1 MCLLGTRRLSRST
14 DTTSSPEVQ
23 EKKTLGVAA
32 DVGGHIIGWADD
44 WETSGGTDP
53 RQRKGLGPWLRGEKG
68 PYDGVAASAVD
79 RIGRNLRDVLNTQ
92 HDLTDLGRV
101 IVTGDH
107 QGIWVFPDDENDFT
121 MKAWA
126 SQMELRS
133 IQRRCADDTV
143 RSREAGEPKQ
153 RPSYGYIFKR
163 ATGHGKVI
171 SVDLDEAA
179 MEPLWPV
186 VERILGDT
194 TDTITVSTEAARL
207 TRDEVLSPADRLAF
221 NYGRPVKGSPW
232 TAKSLHLILTSWAAL
247 GYLLHNGVPAIGAD
261 GQRIR
266 LSQHQHWD
274 EETRLALIEKTKPKR
289 KGSRAPKSTRLLSG
303 RGVCGNCSATLYV
316 GGRSG
321 PDHGWGCT
329 ARVRGIPGSQHCT
342 PAPSIYASVLDAGVT
357 DWFLARYGDAEVM
370 RTVFDPGTGYA
381 ARIKT
386 MEADQQ
392 RLREDRAAGLY
403 GSPADTDWYRET
415 YGRLSAEIAELSA
428 LPERPAGM
436 RRVPSGRTIGQV
448 WREAR
453 DDAARRELLIRYQV
467 KVTLWPE
474 VAEQTG
480 PRYTV
485 TGMSGK
491 FLGLAA

>member
-1 MCLLGTRRLSRST
+1 LS
-14 DTTSSPEVQ
+14 
-23 EKKTLGVAA
+23 AA
-32 DVGGHIIGWADD
+32 AAVGGHIIGWADD

-53 RQRKGLGPWLRGEKG
+53 RQRKGLGPWLQGKKG
-68 PYDGVAASAVD
+68 PYDGIAAAAVD
-79 RIGRNLRDVLNTQ
+79 RIGRNLRDVLNTK
-92 HDLTDLGRV
+92 HDLTQLGRV

-107 QGIWVFPDDENDFT
+107 PGIWLFPDDENEFT

-126 SQMELRS
+126 SQMELRN
-133 IQRRCADDTV
+133 IQRRIVDDTV

-153 RPSYGYIFKR
+153 RPSYGFMFTR
-163 ATGHGKVI
+163 ASGGRGKVL
-171 SVDLDEAA
+171 SVDVDEAA
-179 MEPLWPV
+179 MTPVWNV
-186 VERILGDT
+186 VERILGDLT
-194 TDTITVSTEAARL
+194 GMITVATEAARL
-207 TRDEVLSPADRLAF
+207 TREQVLSPADRLAF
-221 NYGRPVKGSPW
+221 TYGRPVKGRPW

-247 GYLLHNGVPAIGAD
+247 GYLLHNGQPVIGAD

-329 ARVRGIPGSQHCT
+329 ARVRGIPSSQHCV
-342 PAPSIYASVLDAGVT
+342 PAPSIYASELDGYVS
-357 DWFLARYGDAEVM
+357 DWFLARYGDAELM

-392 RLREDRAAGLY
+392 RLRADRAAGLY
-403 GSPADTDWYRET
+403 DAPADTEWYRET

-436 RRVPSGRTIGQV
+436 RRVPSGKTIRDT
-448 WREAR
+448 WRDAL
-453 DDAARRELLIRYQV
+453 DDAARRELLIRYEV
-467 KVTLWPE
+467 TVTLWPE
-474 VAEQTG
+474 VEGQTG
-480 PRYTV
+480 PRYKAS
-485 TGMSGK
+485 GMAPAK
-491 FLGLAA
+491 FLGLVA